1 MFNLTGYK
9 KNRRATRCD
18 EEFEERINMTYTK
31 LKQLKE
37 AEECYKRWNT
47 GTTKKTEEKHSE
59 NDREKNKKTTPK
71 RNFESR
77 ILNLMSENAILQSK

>member
-9 KNRRATRCD
+9 KNRRTTGCD
-18 EEFEERINMTYTK
+18 EEFEERIYMTYMK

-47 GTTKKTEEKHSE
+47 GTAKKTEEKHSE
-59 NDREKNKKTTPK
+59 NDREKNLKTTQK
-71 RNFESR
+71 K
-77 ILNLMSENAILQSK
+77 NLKA

>member
-9 KNRRATRCD
+9 KNRRTTGCD
-18 EEFEERINMTYTK
+18 EEFEERINITYTK

-47 GTTKKTEEKHSE
+47 GPAKKTEEKHSE
-59 NDREKNKKTTPK
+59 NDRGKK
-71 RNFESR
+71 
-77 ILNLMSENAILQSK
+77 SKDDTRKF